1 MAFGRS
7 RQETSAIVHTHCV
20 ELLQELMRFGTLEWP
35 LPPPPVRDADLP
47 VVEPASPAK
56 VVEMGVGLF
65 SVDRASM
72 VRHLDVAR
80 EAIIP
85 HRLSL
90 TVDPQKEGE
99 RWLLRRL
106 DEVAERILFA
116 TCEEWLGLA
125 LDPDAPDGDRWYIGI
140 SLLNGLCRAPTP
152 QATNRGYHML
162 ESIAL
167 AHPPGSWPT
176 RQDPGPHQVDWKPE
190 NAPGAS
196 VGADEAG
203 IDASHWLLD
212 QLEQGD
218 LERRALLVSWLRLMI
233 ERPALVTG
241 LALPMRL
248 EQMVRDQPVE
258 VAAELVGC
266 LPRLFELDEQA
277 AQVVLI
283 SVRMRRDLQVRR
295 ALAEVLPALLRV
307 LGTDALNLLDELL
320 ADSEVD
326 IQLAAASALRQ
337 LAVLFPQELTSR
349 LAVLAEHEDV
359 RMRRLLA
366 QTVLRDYLELHPDDE
381 HGFLVKFWLERDD
394 VSRAR
399 LRELLIRQQD
409 VVPEGFSSVAR
420 NILDADGAGLD
431 DLWATLEVRDADRV
445 QAWRGHLAGEGPLPA
460 PTP

>member
-1 MAFGRS
+1 MSFGRAQ
-7 RQETSAIVHTHCV
+7 RETSAIVHTYCV
-20 ELLQELMRFGTLEWP
+20 EQLQNLLRIGTMEWP
-35 LPPPPVRDADLP
+35 LPPPPVRDVDLP
-47 VVEPASPAK
+47 VVEPSSSTK

-65 SVDRASM
+65 SIDRASM
-72 VRHLDVAR
+72 IRHLEVTR

-106 DEVAERILFA
+106 DDVAERILFA

-125 LDPDAPDGDRWYIGI
+125 LDVEAPDGDRWYLGI
-140 SLLNGLCRAPTP
+140 ALLNGLCRGPTS

-176 RQDPGPHQVDWKPE
+176 RQESGPHQIDWKPE
-190 NAPGAS
+190 NASDTS
-196 VGADEAG
+196 VNADEAG

-212 QLEQGD
+212 QLEQGN
-218 LERRALLVSWLRLMI
+218 LERRALLVSWFRLML

-241 LALPMRL
+241 LALPIRL

-283 SVRMRRDLQVRR
+283 SVRMRGDVQVRL
-295 ALAEVLPALLRV
+295 ALGEILPALLRV
-307 LGTDALNLLDELL
+307 IGADALNLLDELL
-320 ADSEVD
+320 GDSDVD
-326 IQLAAASALRQ
+326 IQLTAASALRQ
-337 LAVLFPQELTSR
+337 LATDFPEELTSR
-349 LAVLAEHEDV
+349 LEKLAEHEDV

-366 QTVLRDYLELHPDDE
+366 QTVLRDYLELHPDDA
-381 HGFLVKFWLERDD
+381 HGLFVKFWLGRDD
-394 VSRAR
+394 VSRSR
-399 LRELLIRQQD
+399 LRELLIRMQD
-409 VVPEGFSSVAR
+409 VNSEGFASVAR
-420 NILDADGAGLD
+420 NILDADAAGLD
-431 DLWATLEVRDADRV
+431 DLWTALDVRDADRV
-445 QAWRGHLAGEGPLPA
+445 KAWREYLSGDGPLPT

>member
-20 ELLQELMRFGTLEWP
+20 ELLQEQLRFGTMEWP
-35 LPPPPVRDADLP
+35 LPPPPIRDADLP
-47 VVEPASPAK
+47 VIEPSSPEK

-72 VRHLDVAR
+72 MRHLDVAR

-125 LDPDAPDGDRWYIGI
+125 LDHDAPDGDRWYLGI

-176 RQDPGPHQVDWKPE
+176 RQEPGPHQVDWKPD
-190 NAPGAS
+190 NTSDTS
-196 VGADEAG
+196 VSADEAG

-218 LERRALLVSWLRLMI
+218 LKRRALLVSWLRLMI

-241 LALPMRL
+241 LALTIRL

-258 VAAELVGC
+258 VVAELVGC
-266 LPRLFELDEQA
+266 LPRLFELDEQS

-283 SVRMRRDLQVRR
+283 SVRMRGDLQVRR
-295 ALAEVLPALLRV
+295 ALAEALPALLRV
-307 LGTDALNLLDELL
+307 QCSDALRLLDELL
-320 ADSEVD
+320 ADAEVD

-337 LAVLFPQELTSR
+337 LATTSPQELTPR
-349 LAVLAEHEDV
+349 LALLAEHDDV
-359 RMRRLLA
+359 RMQRLLA

-381 HGFLVKFWLERDD
+381 HGLLVKFWLQRDD

-399 LRELLIRQQD
+399 LRELLIRLQD
-409 VVPEGFSSVAR
+409 AEPVGFSSVAR
-420 NILDADGAGLD
+420 NILDVEEAGLD

-445 QAWRGHLAGEGPLPA
+445 QAWREHLAGEGALPVPA
-460 PTP
+460 P

>member
-1 MAFGRS
+1 M
-7 RQETSAIVHTHCV
+7 
-20 ELLQELMRFGTLEWP
+20 EWP
-35 LPPPPVRDADLP
+35 LPPPPVRDADLQ
-47 VVEPASPAK
+47 VVEPSSPAK

-65 SVDRASM
+65 SIDRASM
-72 VRHLDVAR
+72 VHHLDVVR

-90 TVDPQKEGE
+90 TVDPQIEGE

-106 DEVAERILFA
+106 DEVAERILFS
-116 TCEEWLGLA
+116 TCEEWLGRA

-162 ESIAL
+162 ESITL

-176 RQDPGPHQVDWKPE
+176 RPDPGPHQIDWKPE
-190 NAPGAS
+190 NAPKTS
-196 VGADEAG
+196 VTADEAG

-212 QLEQGD
+212 QLEQGN
-218 LERRALLVSWLRLMI
+218 LERRALLVSWLKLMI

-241 LALPMRL
+241 LALPLRL

-283 SVRMRRDLQVRR
+283 SVRMRGDLQVRR

-307 LGTDALNLLDELL
+307 LGSDALHLLDELL
-320 ADSEVD
+320 ADPEVD

-337 LAVLFPQELTSR
+337 LAVLSPQEITSR
-349 LAVLAEHEDV
+349 LAVLAEHGDV

-366 QTVLRDYLELHPDDE
+366 QTVLRDYIELHPDDE
-381 HGFLVKFWLERDD
+381 HGILVKFWLEQDD

-399 LRELLIRQQD
+399 VRELLIRQQA
-409 VVPEGFSSVAR
+409 VHPAGFSSVAS
-420 NILDADGAGLD
+420 NILDADEAGLD

-445 QAWRGHLAGEGPLPA
+445 QAWRGQLTGEGPLPA

>member
-20 ELLQELMRFGTLEWP
+20 ELLQELLRFGTMEWP

-47 VVEPASPAK
+47 VVEPSSPEK

-72 VRHLDVAR
+72 MRHLDVAR

-125 LDPDAPDGDRWYIGI
+125 LDRDAPNGDRWYLGI

-176 RQDPGPHQVDWKPE
+176 RQEPGPHQVDWKPE
-190 NAPGAS
+190 KAS
-196 VGADEAG
+196 DTAVSADEAG

-212 QLEQGD
+212 QLEQGN
-218 LERRALLVSWLRLMI
+218 LKRRALLVSWLRLMI

-241 LALPMRL
+241 LALTIRL

-258 VAAELVGC
+258 VVAELVGC
-266 LPRLFELDEQA
+266 LPRLFELDEQS

-283 SVRMRRDLQVRR
+283 SVRMRGDLQVRR
-295 ALAEVLPALLRV
+295 ALAEALPALLRV
-307 LGTDALNLLDELL
+307 MGSDALHLLDELL
-320 ADSEVD
+320 ADPEVD

-337 LAVLFPQELTSR
+337 LAVVSPQELTSR
-349 LAVLAEHEDV
+349 LAVLVEHEDV

-381 HGFLVKFWLERDD
+381 HGFLVQFWLQRDD

-399 LRELLIRQQD
+399 LRELLIRLQD
-409 VVPEGFSSVAR
+409 VDPVRFSSVAR
-420 NILDADGAGLD
+420 NILDVEEAGLD

-445 QAWRGHLAGEGPLPA
+445 QAWRGHLAGEGALPA